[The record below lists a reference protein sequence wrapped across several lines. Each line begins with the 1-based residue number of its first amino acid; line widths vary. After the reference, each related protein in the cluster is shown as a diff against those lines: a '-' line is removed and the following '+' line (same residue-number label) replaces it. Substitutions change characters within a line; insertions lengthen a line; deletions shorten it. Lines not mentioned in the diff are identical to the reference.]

1 MSGLSRVA
9 GFYRPDMGLKP
20 RTQFTIPQRERIA
33 YTGFVTVILERET
46 LTGVDQETRQALDDA
61 ADNYAMAPSR
71 LQAAILA
78 AARKGEK
85 PAAIARAID
94 YVYTYDYVA
103 RLVRKDRAANPGEY
117 KS

>member
-1 MSGLSRVA
+1 M
-9 GFYRPDMGLKP
+9 M
-20 RTQFTIPQRERIA
+20 
-33 YTGFVTVILERET
+33 YTGFVTVMLERET
-46 LTGVDQETRQALDDA
+46 LTGVDQETRQELEVA

-85 PAAIARAID
+85 PAAIARAIE

-103 RLVRKDRAANPGEY
+103 RLVRKDRAANPDAY
-117 KS
+117 RPAS